1 MQKLMTILILPV
13 AFAGF
18 AACGEFESEAA
29 EDIITLD
36 EATYL
41 AALEGEDLGSEDAEP
56 EDPSVDDA
64 TEDVNAC
71 SFDQIKK
78 RVRKRFDRNKNGDI
92 DPREQEEMNA
102 SYDDEEETDDDQDG
116 EVRRHKRVK
125 SLRDRADNKRRGHRH
140 HKLRR
145 IRWIYDADN
154 SRSLDAAEKATLHAD
169 IEARCANIRA
179 RHLERFDSDA
189 DGTLSAEERRSAHE
203 AKRTKRKDRRD
214 AFTNRVDS
222 DNDGH
227 VSKAEKRDARKAR
240 RNKRHNQRD
249 TIKTR
254 FDADGDDTLSDD
266 EKTALRSYLREWIRG
281 EHLGEPGPDQG

>member
-1 MQKLMTILILPV
+1 MRKLPITLILPL
-13 AFAGF
+13 AFTGF
-18 AACGEFESEAA
+18 IACGEFESETT
-29 EDIITLD
+29 EDIISLD

-56 EDPSVDDA
+56 EESSVDDSA
-64 TEDVNAC
+64 DDVNAC
-71 SFDQIKK
+71 SFEQIKK
-78 RVRKRFDRNKNGDI
+78 RVRKRFDRNNNGDI

-102 SYDDEEETDDDQDG
+102 SYDDGEESDEEQDG

-125 SLRDRADNKRRGHRH
+125 SLRDRAENKRRGHRH

-154 SRSLDAAEKATLHAD
+154 SRSLDAEEKATLRAD

-179 RHLERFDSDA
+179 KHLDQFDADG
-189 DGTLSAEERRSAHE
+189 DGTLSPKERRDAHE
-203 AKRTKRKDRRD
+203 AKRSKHKNKRD

-222 DNDGH
+222 DNNGRL
-227 VSKAEKRDARKAR
+227 SQAEKRNARKDR
-240 RNKRHNQRD
+240 REKRHNKRD
-249 TIKTR
+249 ALKTR
-254 FDADGDDTLSDD
+254 FDADGDGTLSDD

-281 EHLGEPGPDQG
+281 EHLGEPGPDEG